1 MTAVRAA
8 LTFPGSSQPKQEAT
22 FNWVD
27 GLAAAGVRVGDR
39 QSGEDGG
46 VPGAGAAQSCRGGVQ
61 RAGSEVGGP
70 RITSE
75 RLRGEQTIAVA
86 GDLNLFFA
94 GYDADLDLALGA
106 ADILQMALV
115 PLALEVKTE
124 AL

>member
-1 MTAVRAA
+1 M
-8 LTFPGSSQPKQEAT
+8 
-22 FNWVD
+22 
-27 GLAAAGVRVGDR
+27 AAAGVRVADR

-46 VPGAGAAQSCRGGVQ
+46 VPDAGAAQSCRGGSR
-61 RAGSEVGGP
+61 RAHLP

-75 RLRGEQTIAVA
+75 RLRAEQTIAVA